1 MQNVPSAGT
10 ASSLVQRHSGL
21 VSQDPVPFTSKPGPS
36 DWAMAENPWP
46 TLLHV
51 CALTEPSSSDEKC
64 MIKPNVNKA
73 RIPLQML
80 GGFQSQ
86 VGFLQVLAFASHAL
100 VIFRG
105 CSLLAPRQP
114 PEVRAQY
121 VPKVWAIFRPSPVCR
136 CRVRPTCGYGIPG
149 VILDVAQVFLF
160 QGHSS
165 ISLSHA
171 LWPLGF

>member
-1 MQNVPSAGT
+1 
-10 ASSLVQRHSGL
+10 
-21 VSQDPVPFTSKPGPS
+21 
-36 DWAMAENPWP
+36 
-46 TLLHV
+46 
-51 CALTEPSSSDEKC
+51 

-136 CRVRPTCGYGIPG
+136 CRVRPTRGYGIPG
-149 VILDVAQVFLF
+149 VILDVAQVLLF